1 MIAVDAV
8 QRVIIFVKKFG
19 SYIFVPIFLLGA
31 FIYLNSTHPQY
42 RVTAKIALKG
52 VTPQSAIS
60 DLRSK
65 STVQKVIDQLPLQ
78 ASYYDAESLRE
89 EISADS
95 LKARL
100 VFDRTSR
107 VKAETWVR
115 FELPGTDVFTLSYID
130 TTAWYE
136 FDKHISESYGGFK
149 VVRGAKYNHIP
160 VSYMVRLQDP
170 ATLFNEYYHD
180 LRFSSDDDENSVTL
194 SIRTG
199 TPQKGVEFLNKMI
212 SLYRGSDKADSRYA
226 GVNGKAT
233 LSGRVKLLEKPENN
247 VELATADPFWIYLAA
262 IVAGLLVPLTF
273 ENAKSWRRKKPVAQ
287 IISLPKMIVR
297 LQHGIAVRQWD

>member
-8 QRVIIFVKKFG
+8 QRVIILVKKFG
-19 SYIFVPIFLLGA
+19 PYIFVPIFLLVA
-31 FIYLNSTHPQY
+31 IIYINSTHPQY

-52 VTPQSAIS
+52 VSPQNAIS

-65 STVQKVIDQLPLQ
+65 NTVQKVMSQLPLQ
-78 ASYYDAESLRE
+78 ASYFDAESLRD

-100 VFDRTSR
+100 VFDKTSH
-107 VKAETWVR
+107 VKAETWIR
-115 FELPGTDVFTLSYID
+115 FDLPGTDVFMLSYVD

-136 FDKHISESYGGFK
+136 FGKHISESYGDFK
-149 VVRGAKYNHIP
+149 VVRGAKYNNIP

-170 ATLFNEYYHD
+170 TTLFNQYNQN
-180 LRFSSDDDENSVTL
+180 LRFSGDDDENSVTL

-212 SLYRGSDKADSRYA
+212 SLYRGGDKISARYA
-226 GVNGKAT
+226 SINGAAA

-262 IVAGLLVPLTF
+262 IVTGLLVPLTF
-273 ENAKSWRRKKPVAQ
+273 ENAKSWRKKKPVAQ
-287 IISLPKMIVR
+287 IIRLPKMIVR
-297 LQHGIAVRQWD
+297 LQHGVAVRQLD